1 MFDSEEDEYISIF
14 DNSNN
19 IHEIT
24 LNDNWFNILSTDNNS
39 SKVLPPIR
47 YNINKIN
54 DIKVI
59 IEPKLSELSEEE
71 FKVIQKSHF
80 VLDKQYEICSRE
92 MMNRNKKE
100 NRPYIPRKNQNNNN
114 YNNQYKNRQY
124 RNNYNYNEED
134 RTMCSKKRYRS
145 YNQY

>member
-1 MFDSEEDEYISIF
+1 MYNSEEEEEYISIF

-24 LNDNWFNILSTDNNS
+24 LNENLFNILTSDFNN
-39 SKVLPPIR
+39 SKVLSPIR

-59 IEPKLSELSEEE
+59 KEPNVSELTEEE
-71 FKVIQKSHF
+71 FKVIQKSHCI
-80 VLDKQYEICSRE
+80 LDKQYEICSSE

-100 NRPYIPRKNQNNNN
+100 NRTYIPRKNQN
-114 YNNQYKNRQY
+114 YNNQYYNSQY
-124 RNNYNYNEED
+124 RNNFQYNEEE

>member
-1 MFDSEEDEYISIF
+1 MYNSEEEEEYISIF

-24 LNDNWFNILSTDNNS
+24 LNENLFNILTSDFNN
-39 SKVLPPIR
+39 SKVLSPIR

-59 IEPKLSELSEEE
+59 KEPNVSELTEEE
-71 FKVIQKSHF
+71 FKVIQKSHCI
-80 VLDKQYEICSRE
+80 LDKQYEICSRE

-100 NRPYIPRKNQNNNN
+100 NRTYIPRKNQN
-114 YNNQYKNRQY
+114 YNNQYYNSQY
-124 RNNYNYNEED
+124 RNNFQYKEEE

>member
-1 MFDSEEDEYISIF
+1 MYNSEEEEEYISIF

-24 LNDNWFNILSTDNNS
+24 LNENLFNILTSDFNN
-39 SKVLPPIR
+39 SKVLSPIR

-59 IEPKLSELSEEE
+59 KEPNVSELTEEE
-71 FKVIQKSHF
+71 FKVIQKSHCI
-80 VLDKQYEICSRE
+80 LDKQYEICSRK

-100 NRPYIPRKNQNNNN
+100 NRTYIPRKNQN
-114 YNNQYKNRQY
+114 YNNQYYNSKY
-124 RNNYNYNEED
+124 RNNFQYNEEE

>member
-1 MFDSEEDEYISIF
+1 MYNSEEEEEYISIF

-24 LNDNWFNILSTDNNS
+24 LNENLFNILTSDFNN
-39 SKVLPPIR
+39 SKVLSPIR

-59 IEPKLSELSEEE
+59 KEPNVSELTEEE
-71 FKVIQKSHF
+71 FKVIQKSHCI
-80 VLDKQYEICSRE
+80 LDKQYEICSRE

-100 NRPYIPRKNQNNNN
+100 NRTYIPRKNQN
-114 YNNQYKNRQY
+114 YNNQYYNSQY
-124 RNNYNYNEED
+124 RNNFQYNEEE

-145 YNQY
+145 YKQY

>member
-1 MFDSEEDEYISIF
+1 MYNSEEEEEYISIF

-24 LNDNWFNILSTDNNS
+24 LNENLFNILTSDFNN
-39 SKVLPPIR
+39 SKVLSPIR

-59 IEPKLSELSEEE
+59 KEPNVSELTEEE
-71 FKVIQKSHF
+71 FKVIQKSHCI
-80 VLDKQYEICSRE
+80 LDKQYEICSRE

-100 NRPYIPRKNQNNNN
+100 NRTYIPRKNQN
-114 YNNQYKNRQY
+114 YKNQYYNSQY
-124 RNNYNYNEED
+124 RNNFQYNEEE

>member
-1 MFDSEEDEYISIF
+1 MYNSEEEEEYISIF

-24 LNDNWFNILSTDNNS
+24 LNENLFNILTSDFNN
-39 SKVLPPIR
+39 SKVLSPIR

-59 IEPKLSELSEEE
+59 KEPNVSELTAEE
-71 FKVIQKSHF
+71 FKVIQISHCI
-80 VLDKQYEICSRE
+80 LDKQYEICSRE

-100 NRPYIPRKNQNNNN
+100 NRTYIPRKNQN
-114 YNNQYKNRQY
+114 YNNQYYNSQY
-124 RNNYNYNEED
+124 RNNFQYNEEE

>member
-1 MFDSEEDEYISIF
+1 MYNSEEEEEYISIF

-24 LNDNWFNILSTDNNS
+24 LNENLFNILTSDFNN
-39 SKVLPPIR
+39 SKVLSPIC

-59 IEPKLSELSEEE
+59 KEPNVSELTEEE
-71 FKVIQKSHF
+71 FKVIQKSHCI
-80 VLDKQYEICSRE
+80 LDKQYEICSRE

-100 NRPYIPRKNQNNNN
+100 NRTYIPRKNQN
-114 YNNQYKNRQY
+114 YNNKYYNSQY
-124 RNNYNYNEED
+124 RNNFQYNEEE

>member
-1 MFDSEEDEYISIF
+1 MYNSEEEEEYISIF

-24 LNDNWFNILSTDNNS
+24 LNENLFNILTSDFNN
-39 SKVLPPIR
+39 SKVLSPIR

-59 IEPKLSELSEEE
+59 KEPNVSELTEEE
-71 FKVIQKSHF
+71 FKVIQKSHCI
-80 VLDKQYEICSRE
+80 LDKQYEICSRE

-100 NRPYIPRKNQNNNN
+100 NRTYIPRKKQN
-114 YNNQYKNRQY
+114 YNNQYYNSQY
-124 RNNYNYNEED
+124 RNNFQYNEEE

>member
-1 MFDSEEDEYISIF
+1 MYNSEEEEEYISIF

-24 LNDNWFNILSTDNNS
+24 LNENLFSILTSDFNN
-39 SKVLPPIR
+39 SKVLSPIR

-59 IEPKLSELSEEE
+59 KEPNVSELTEEE
-71 FKVIQKSHF
+71 FKVIQKSHCI
-80 VLDKQYEICSRE
+80 LDKQYEICSRE

-100 NRPYIPRKNQNNNN
+100 NRTYIPRKNQN
-114 YNNQYKNRQY
+114 YNHQYYNSQY
-124 RNNYNYNEED
+124 RNNFQYNEEE

>member
-1 MFDSEEDEYISIF
+1 MYNSEEEEEYISIF

-24 LNDNWFNILSTDNNS
+24 LNENLFNILTSDFNN
-39 SKVLPPIR
+39 SKVLSPIR

-59 IEPKLSELSEEE
+59 KEPNVSELTEEE
-71 FKVIQKSHF
+71 FKVIQKSHCI
-80 VLDKQYEICSRE
+80 LDKQYEICSRE

-100 NRPYIPRKNQNNNN
+100 NRTYIPRKNQN
-114 YNNQYKNRQY
+114 YNKQYYNSQY
-124 RNNYNYNEED
+124 RNNFQYNEEE

>member
-1 MFDSEEDEYISIF
+1 MYNSEEEEEYISIF

-24 LNDNWFNILSTDNNS
+24 LNENLCSILTSDFNN
-39 SKVLPPIR
+39 SKVLSPIC

-59 IEPKLSELSEEE
+59 KEPNVSELTEEE
-71 FKVIQKSHF
+71 FKVIQKSHCI
-80 VLDKQYEICSRE
+80 LDKQYEICSRE

-100 NRPYIPRKNQNNNN
+100 NRTYIPRKNQN
-114 YNNQYKNRQY
+114 YNNKYYNSQY
-124 RNNYNYNEED
+124 RNNFQYNEEE